1 MRVLSFLLPLA
12 LGASVLAQEDA
23 APSGPSDVLDLTADT
38 FAPSVSGE
46 PIMLVEFFAPWCGHC
61 KALAPH
67 YEEAATQLKDKGI
80 KLAKVDCVANADL
93 CQDNGVSGYPT
104 LKVYRN
110 GTPAEYGGNRK
121 TEGIVSYMLKQSLP
135 AVTDVTE
142 STYDEFVKADRVVI
156 VAYVSSPTDAPAPVF
171 SSVAEAHRDDYL
183 FGISTDPAVAK
194 AAGVT
199 PPAIVLYKSF
209 DEGKDEVP
217 SEGIEHIGHERLE
230 QFIIDNSMP
239 LFDEI
244 SGENYG
250 KYAMTELPL
259 AYTFVDPSDEAAKF
273 AVIKELTP
281 VAKEFKGEINFVW
294 IDATKFAEHAKNLNV
309 KEPKW
314 PAFVIQDLKEN
325 SKFPLDQAKP
335 VDAETVRA
343 LTQGFLSGDI
353 KPTLKSQP
361 VPPSQDEDV
370 FVLVSDEFD
379 KVVFDDARDVFVE
392 FYAPWCGHCK
402 RLAPTWDSLGQ
413 KFADHKDKILIAKM
427 DATEND
433 IPPSAGF
440 QVQSFPTIKF
450 KPAGMASFIDY
461 EGDRSLESL
470 TEFIELRMRNKL
482 SGSEGIK
489 AQEGAAQTP
498 IATPEVHDEL

>member
-1 MRVLSFLLPLA
+1 MRALSFLLPLA
-12 LGASVLAQEDA
+12 LAATAFAQEDA
-23 APSGPSDVLDLTADT
+23 PSAPSDVLDLTADS
-38 FAPSVSGE
+38 FDPSVSGE
-46 PIMLVEFFAPWCGHC
+46 PLMLVEFFAPWCGHC

-80 KLAKVDCVANADL
+80 KLAKVDCVAQAEL
-93 CQDNGVSGYPT
+93 CQEWGVGGYPT
-104 LKVYRN
+104 LKVFRN
-110 GTPAEYGGNRK
+110 GTPSEYAGNRK
-121 TEGIVSYMLKQSLP
+121 TDGIVSYMIKQNLP

-142 STYDEFVKADRVVI
+142 AMHDEFNKADRVVI
-156 VAYVSSPTDAPAPVF
+156 IAYVSSPTDAPAPVF

-183 FGISTDPAVAK
+183 FGLSTDPAVAK
-194 AAGVT
+194 LAGVT
-199 PPAIVLYKSF
+199 PPAIVLYKAF
-209 DEGKDEVP
+209 DEGRDDVP

-230 QFIIDNSMP
+230 QFIVDNSMP

-244 SGENYG
+244 SGDNYA

-259 AYTFVDPSDEAAKF
+259 AYVFVDPADEAAKF
-273 AVIKELTP
+273 DVIKALTP
-281 VAKEFKGEINFVW
+281 VAKEYKGALNFVW
-294 IDATKFAEHAKNLNV
+294 IDANKFADHAKNLNV

-325 SKFPLDQAKP
+325 AKYPLDQAKP
-335 VDAETVRA
+335 VDAEAVRA
-343 LTQGFLSGDI
+343 LTKGFLDGSI
-353 KPTLKSQP
+353 RPTLKSQP
-361 VPPSQDEDV
+361 VPASQDEDV

-379 KVVFDDARDVFVE
+379 KVIFDDKRDVFVE

-413 KFADHKDKILIAKM
+413 KYAEHKDKLLIAKM

-450 KPAGMASFIDY
+450 KPAGVASFIDY

-470 TEFIELRMRNKL
+470 TEFVELRMRNKL
-482 SGSEGIK
+482 SGSEGVK
-489 AQEGAAQTP
+489 APEGAAQTP
-498 IATPEVHDEL
+498 IVQAEHDEL